1 MKTLTRTTR
10 LISATTAAATTL
22 VLFSAVFANAE
33 PQRSVLMAKTQRLE
47 KLASAPI
54 TVVAPV
60 APITVVLASNGAAT
74 DGR

>member
-1 MKTLTRTTR
+1 MKTLNRTTR
-10 LISATTAAATTL
+10 LISAATAAATTL

-54 TVVAPV
+54 TPV
-60 APITVVLASNGAAT
+60 APITVVLASNGTAKY
-74 DGR
+74 GR